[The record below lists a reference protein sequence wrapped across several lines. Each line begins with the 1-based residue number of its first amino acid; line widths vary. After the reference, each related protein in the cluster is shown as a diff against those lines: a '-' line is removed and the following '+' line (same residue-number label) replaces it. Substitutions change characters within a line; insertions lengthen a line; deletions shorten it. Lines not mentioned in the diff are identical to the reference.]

1 MSEED
6 HAQLGA
12 IQARHDPSSI
22 FALQHLARIE
32 AQKAFVHLD
41 CSRRVQRA
49 LTRNAS
55 VFDREFNIG
64 DLVTFRRDNQRG
76 GTSWSPT
83 CRVIGHEN
91 QKNIWLLCG
100 NVPVLVASHNIR
112 IASPSEA
119 LAQSVLNGEPVIPYK
134 IINDTGQQA
143 FLDARQA
150 DEVEVVR
157 EGPGQADDVEV
168 VPEGNVDS
176 VLPPITRST

>member
-1 MSEED
+1 MHHTGAWCEERLCACWRFFLHPSGCLVELPVVQLHSCQRKIMRSSEPFRPDMILHQSLHYNTWPE
-6 HAQLGA
+6 
-12 IQARHDPSSI
+12 
-22 FALQHLARIE
+22 FE

-91 QKNIWLLCG
+91 QKKHM
-100 NVPVLVASHNIR
+100 VAMW
-112 IASPSEA
+112 
-119 LAQSVLNGEPVIPYK
+119 
-134 IINDTGQQA
+134 
-143 FLDARQA
+143 
-150 DEVEVVR
+150 
-157 EGPGQADDVEV
+157 
-168 VPEGNVDS
+168 
-176 VLPPITRST
+176 

>member
-1 MSEED
+1 M
-6 HAQLGA
+6 
-12 IQARHDPSSI
+12 
-22 FALQHLARIE
+22 
-32 AQKAFVHLD
+32 
-41 CSRRVQRA
+41 
-49 LTRNAS
+49 TRNAS

-119 LAQSVLNGEPVIPYK
+119 LAQSVLNREPVIPYK

-168 VPEGNVDS
+168 VHEDS
-176 VLPPITRST
+176 AIPPYQKYLKMNGTYGPVSLKKMRRRKTQVLWKKTSFHRVELQKEELKDHVQEMKIMNAT